1 MLNEFM
7 NGLEDFKREISQM
20 SDEEFLAP
28 FLELGIEFV
37 PIKEK
42 KTNNINKKA
51 LQRRV
56 FYNIPLESKQIYN
69 RQLIAQ

>member
-42 KTNNINKKA
+42 KKKKNN
-51 LQRRV
+51 
-56 FYNIPLESKQIYN
+56 
-69 RQLIAQ
+69 AQ